1 MSILERV
8 LVSDHWLHIQFT
20 QVQLRTLKSKE
31 KEIGVLAMESIS
43 KFSSGVHE
51 FTLAHCC
58 QVGEILMSL
67 ELHYSQRPR
76 LSRYYFHL
84 YSLYAY
90 TCAYFANLF
99 SVKPKVMYSLN
110 IGTCANFITC
120 LSIVS
125 SISCR
130 RMNLTYMKIEYKKEA
145 NSFK

>member
-20 QVQLRTLKSKE
+20 QVQLRTLKSK

-43 KFSSGVHE
+43 KFSSGR
-51 FTLAHCC
+51 LN
-58 QVGEILMSL
+58 QDDSLMIAGYMN
-67 ELHYSQRPR
+67 LHWHIAAK
-76 LSRYYFHL
+76 L
-84 YSLYAY
+84 
-90 TCAYFANLF
+90 
-99 SVKPKVMYSLN
+99 
-110 IGTCANFITC
+110 GTCANFITC